1 MGKLASASIVVG
13 TVVVMVASLSVAH
26 AGRFSWFE
34 EPYPGDR
41 LWLDSTAA
49 HPLTNTL
56 AVGFGETVFRS
67 FASSR
72 GLDVDDAYT
81 PANEPQF
88 ESNAFYVYGEFEP
101 DRVIDRTLL
110 PGYRVDTSSQP
121 QRLNVLAAKWQHRL
135 DEIHSVSLAASYAEN
150 PSPIQSTQDILDTR
164 AVLSWTS
171 KWGEGIRPGVTGS
184 VFVGDESARDAAYRQ
199 LGHKYFGFSIG
210 GELSL
215 FRDHTQYLSYRA
227 QRYLS
232 SVSDD
237 LLYTP
242 GRMEE
247 GSLLA
252 AGWRW
257 QVQRNWSVHA
267 EASFGLNGASL
278 DPFNLEH
285 NRVIFGTRFDFR

>member
-1 MGKLASASIVVG
+1 MGKFASASLVIG
-13 TVVVMVASLSVAH
+13 TVVVLAASPSVAH

-41 LWLDSTAA
+41 LWLDGTMA
-49 HPLTNTL
+49 HPRAHTL
-56 AVGFGETVFRS
+56 VVGFGETVYRS

-72 GLDVDDAYT
+72 ALEIDETYIPVDAPRY
-81 PANEPQF
+81 
-88 ESNAFYVYGEFEP
+88 ESNAYYFYGEFEP
-101 DRVIDRTLL
+101 DRGIVRT
-110 PGYRVDTSSQP
+110 PSSGYRVDMSDQS
-121 QRLNVLAAKWQHRL
+121 QRLNVLGAKWQHRL

-150 PSPIQSTQDILDTR
+150 SSPIESAQDILDTR
-164 AVLSWTS
+164 AALSWTS
-171 KWGEGIRPGVTGS
+171 KWGEGVRPGVTGS

-199 LGHKYFGFSIG
+199 LGRRYFGFSIG

-215 FRDHTQYLSYRA
+215 FRDHTQYVSYRA

-232 SVSDD
+232 TVNDD
-237 LLYTP
+237 LLYAP
-242 GRMEE
+242 GRTEE

-257 QVQRNWSVHA
+257 QVQRNWSIHA
-267 EASFGLNGASL
+267 EASFGLNGTSL
-278 DPFNLEH
+278 DPFNPER